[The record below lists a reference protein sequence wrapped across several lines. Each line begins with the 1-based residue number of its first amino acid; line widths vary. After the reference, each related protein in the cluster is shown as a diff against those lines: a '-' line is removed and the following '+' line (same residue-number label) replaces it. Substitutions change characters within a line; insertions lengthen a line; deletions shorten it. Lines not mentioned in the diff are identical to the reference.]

1 MSFRKFARRLIEAS
15 TSYLD
20 NIYIQ
25 LVILVISVSSCA
37 FYIAGTYTSV
47 MSPEARFAYD
57 LAYPPLEI
65 FYFVVFFL
73 DYILSLIAATNTVK
87 YIFSFMGISDF
98 LSLLPI
104 VNVIFFTHKTR
115 FATRVVYFIGFLRFF
130 RLLKLFKLMTFRE
143 ALWTN
148 IQPYNS
154 SISLHIT
161 QTSFKVA
168 SLMVSIL
175 VYIFAATGFVCLLS
189 EIDKYS
195 FSEPLI
201 LW

>member
-1 MSFRKFARRLIEAS
+1 MSFRKFARKLIEAS
-15 TSYLD
+15 NSYLD

-25 LVILVISVSSCA
+25 LVVLIISVSSCA
-37 FYIAGTYTSV
+37 FYVVGTYTSV
-47 MSPEARFAYD
+47 MSTTARNTYQVV
-57 LAYPPLEI
+57 YPALEI
-65 FYFVVFFL
+65 FYFVIFFL
-73 DYILSLIAATNTVK
+73 DYILSMIAATNTVK

-104 VNVIFFTHKTR
+104 FNVITFTNRAH
-115 FATRVVYFIGFLRFF
+115 FATRVIYFIGFLRFF
-130 RLLKLFKLMTFRE
+130 RLLKLFQLMTFRE
-143 ALWTN
+143 AVWSN

-168 SLMVSIL
+168 SLMISIL

-189 EIDKYS
+189 EIQHNA
-195 FSEPLI
+195 FSEVLV